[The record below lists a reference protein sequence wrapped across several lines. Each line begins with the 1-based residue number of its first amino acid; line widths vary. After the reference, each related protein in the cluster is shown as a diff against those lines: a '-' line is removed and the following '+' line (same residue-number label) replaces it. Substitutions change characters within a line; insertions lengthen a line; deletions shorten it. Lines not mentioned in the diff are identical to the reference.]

1 MVEAVSRSNIPKE
14 ENIDMKSGSYK
25 IAGRISILNA
35 FMPLIFF
42 AALKMWVNFDISE
55 KFLVFL
61 IPIVLIQTFLTMY
74 TWRSLR
80 ILLNERYM
88 INDANIILKILF
100 YAFPFMVLSV
110 IQILYHY
117 FVNSPADFVNVVE
130 IIINSYIFAGISE
143 GSINPYGILLIL
155 LAIKILIY
163 QETIDLLMKI
173 YAYVILTYGI
183 MLMTA
188 LLGPYGYIVSFVS
201 YILLGKILMRESK
214 PVEFV

>member
-188 LLGPYGYIVSFVS
+188 LLGPYGYIVVPEICSK
-201 YILLGKILMRESK
+201 ILLI
-214 PVEFV
+214 